1 MNLLVFLIIQNVL
14 WCCFSLLIPGIKA
27 KKIVF
32 GIRRLENSIYL
43 TPVKIRDFIVYL
55 YLCYSKTFFSMLYF
69 NFICKSQKNETLFS
83 VRFSRWSWVST
94 LPTFA
99 RWFADN
105 RNQYVS
111 KWRSQNPIIFIQ
123 PYPSSPFPS
132 WMWWSVWNDNLLK
145 QGCQTLVQGRPDFFV
160 RGPNFFSFLSTFW
173 NFKCFF
179 YLNYIIFV
187 L

>member
-14 WCCFSLLIPGIKA
+14 WCFFFLLIPGVKA
-27 KKIVF
+27 TKIVF

-111 KWRSQNPIIFIQ
+111 KWRSQI
-123 PYPSSPFPS
+123 PSSLSSRSPHPHFPLECGGQFE
-132 WMWWSVWNDNLLK
+132 MIA
-145 QGCQTLVQGRPDFFV
+145 F
-160 RGPNFFSFLSTFW
+160 
-173 NFKCFF
+173 
-179 YLNYIIFV
+179 
-187 L
+187 